1 MDGFFRKQ
9 KKKKTLT
16 IKKKRGKLGL
26 TPLLLNKRKQ
36 SDDINVIY
44 T

>member
-9 KKKKTLT
+9 KKKTNH
-16 IKKKRGKLGL
+16 KKRGKLGL